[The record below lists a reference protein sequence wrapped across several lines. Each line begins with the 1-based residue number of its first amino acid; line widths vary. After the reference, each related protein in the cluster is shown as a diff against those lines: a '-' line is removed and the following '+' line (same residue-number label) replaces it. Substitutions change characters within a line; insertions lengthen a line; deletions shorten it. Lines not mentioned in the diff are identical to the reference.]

1 MKLSLNQKIKMIATN
16 EEKADLAT
24 LTLQNTLG
32 VSKGTDVEWDDCT
45 EQFLLA
51 VDRKDFMKFPQIK
64 ECLTNQGLYV
74 DEFTNGHGFIR
85 PVSVARKMD
94 LQLEV
99 WYYTLIG

>member
-1 MKLSLNQKIKMIATN
+1 MIATN
-16 EEKADLAT
+16 EEKAELAT
-24 LTLQNTLG
+24 LTLENTLG
-32 VSKGTDVEWDDCT
+32 VSKGTDVEWDYCT

-51 VDRKDFMKFPQIK
+51 VDRKDFMKFPEIK

-85 PVSVARKMD
+85 PVSAGRKMD
-94 LQLEV
+94 LALKV

>member
-1 MKLSLNQKIKMIATN
+1 MIATN

-45 EQFLLA
+45 EQFMLT
-51 VDRKDFMKFPQIK
+51 VDRADFLKLEQIK

-85 PVSVARKMD
+85 PVSLGRKMD
-94 LQLEV
+94 LQLKS
-99 WYYTLIG
+99 WYFTIIE

>member
-1 MKLSLNQKIKMIATN
+1 MIATN

-32 VSKGTDVEWDDCT
+32 VSKATYVEWDDCT
-45 EQFLLA
+45 EQFMLT
-51 VDRKDFMKFPQIK
+51 VDRKDFLKLEQIK

-85 PVSVARKMD
+85 PVSLGRKMD
-94 LQLEV
+94 LQLKS
-99 WYYTLIG
+99 WYFTIIE